1 LYEYQNKGLTK
12 FAFCKRLILKGAI
25 LVVWDCQQP
34 KLLPEKRKAGPF
46 GSAQDKQAPALQ
58 AWLST
63 GLGVLQNMEKSRK
76 KMASMAGGV
85 EMLAP

>member
-34 KLLPEKRKAGPF
+34 KLLPEKRKAGPL
-46 GSAQDKQAPALQ
+46 GSAQDKQAPARQ
-58 AWLST
+58 TQLST
-63 GLGVLQNMEKSRK
+63 GLSMPQNRGKSR
-76 KMASMAGGV
+76 
-85 EMLAP
+85 EI